1 LTWLNYIK
9 ITFLIFSLII
19 EIGFAQSLSTK
30 KFHPLSNAFGISL
43 EAGGA
48 IPRTDY
54 LNDELDFTG
63 RLMVEY
69 FFTSRSFQAFGI
81 RLIGGGG
88 FLSGNYFSSY
98 IYYPPVS
105 NNFRTGFIFIGS
117 GFVYAL
123 RLGEGVPYLA
133 TTINYTIFDPGDGSG
148 NQLPN
153 NQYGVYEKNALIYSI
168 EGGVRFPFSESW
180 SFNLSTNINF
190 LNTDYFD
197 DVKAGLNNDAFITF
211 SAGISFYLS
220 KNTDKDNDGIDDKY
234 DLCPDTPAGAIVD
247 EFGCSEFDL
256 NPENITYNILSDS
269 YISNSIYSDGNLF
282 CFEVDKFRGLEIA
295 KELQVKI
302 TALGYQAEIF
312 KISIGNVIWYLVRI
326 GYFDTFEKAN
336 LYRENFFKK
345 TKLIVK

>member
-1 LTWLNYIK
+1 LKNIL
-9 ITFLIFSLII
+9 ITCFFLFIFNLII
-19 EIGFAQSLSTK
+19 YPQSLSSTSY
-30 KFHPLSNAFGISL
+30 HPLSNAFGISL
-43 EAGGA
+43 EAGGT

-54 LNDELDFTG
+54 LNDELDYSG

-69 FFTSRSFQAFGI
+69 FFPSRAFHAFGI

-88 FLSGNYFSSY
+88 FLSGNLFSDY

-105 NNFRTGFIFIGS
+105 NTFRTGFLFIGS

-153 NQYGVYEKNALIYSI
+153 NQYSVYEKNTLTYSI
-168 EGGVRFPFSESW
+168 EGGVRFPFSEVW
-180 SFNLSTNINF
+180 SINLSTNLNF
-190 LNTDYFD
+190 VNTDFFD
-197 DVKAGLNNDAFITF
+197 DIKAGKNNDAFITF
-211 SAGISFYLS
+211 SAGISFYLG

-234 DLCPDTPAGAIVD
+234 DLCPDTPAGANVD

-269 YISNSIYSDGNLF
+269 FISNSIYSDGNLF

-302 TALGYQAEIF
+302 KDLGYQAEIF
-312 KISIGNVIWYLVRI
+312 KISIGNIIWYSVRI
-326 GYFDTFEKAN
+326 GYFNTFEKSN

-345 TKLIVK
+345 TKLIIK